1 MVVAIGLNLVYM
13 NIFDR
18 SKHIYVS
25 PDFEEIIKDTIRFFN
40 GTPVHSICIPER
52 FHGTGVYALYCIAK
66 TGIYAKFHLINRTA
80 FHIPIYVGKAVP
92 KGWRQA
98 RQGLS
103 TDPRT
108 YELNNRIR
116 EHSRSIDS
124 GEGLDRSDFSCRFM
138 ILEGRES
145 DLIGTVEAAL
155 IRKYQPIWNTLI
167 DGFGNHD
174 PGKGRYEQAQSDW
187 DVCHPG
193 RPWANKCQGKHAN
206 KSDLLQSIK
215 NFMSEL
221 NSEEDA

>member
-1 MVVAIGLNLVYM
+1 VAIGLNLIYM

-18 SKHIYVS
+18 SKHVYAS

-40 GTPVHSICIPER
+40 GTPVHSIPIPER

-66 TGIYAKFHLINRTA
+66 TGIYSKFHSINRTA
-80 FHIPIYVGKAVP
+80 FRIPIYVGKAVP

-98 RQGLS
+98 RQLLS
-103 TDPRT
+103 TDTRS

-116 EHSRSIDS
+116 EHSRSIDL
-124 GEGLDRSDFSCRFM
+124 GEGLGKSDFFCRFM
-138 ILEGRES
+138 ILEGKES

-174 PGKGRYEQAQSDW
+174 PGKESTNLFGI
-187 DVCHPG
+187 P
-193 RPWANKCQGKHAN
+193 
-206 KSDLLQSIK
+206 
-215 NFMSEL
+215 
-221 NSEEDA
+221 